1 MKDRR
6 GGRASEKR
14 KKKDL
19 CVWEVTQKGHR
30 DMEGEKWK
38 RGSGEKTYKA
48 RDWDIVRPTLG
59 VGGVG
64 GGRHKSM
71 AISQHS
77 PQH

>member
-59 VGGVG
+59 GAQINGYFSAFTTALVT
-64 GGRHKSM
+64 
-71 AISQHS
+71 
-77 PQH
+77 

>member
-1 MKDRR
+1 MR
-6 GGRASEKR
+6 GGERQRRRQSIRKMKEKGFVR
-14 KKKDL
+14 MGG
-19 CVWEVTQKGHR
+19 TQKGHR

-59 VGGVG
+59 

>member
-19 CVWEVTQKGHR
+19 CVWEVTQKGQR

-48 RDWDIVRPTLG
+48 RDWDIARPTLG
-59 VGGVG
+59 GGAQINGYFSAFTTALVT
-64 GGRHKSM
+64 
-71 AISQHS
+71 
-77 PQH
+77 

>member
-1 MKDRR
+1 MKDR

-19 CVWEVTQKGHR
+19 CIWEATQKGHR

-59 VGGVG
+59 KAQINGYSSAFTTALVT
-64 GGRHKSM
+64 
-71 AISQHS
+71 
-77 PQH
+77 